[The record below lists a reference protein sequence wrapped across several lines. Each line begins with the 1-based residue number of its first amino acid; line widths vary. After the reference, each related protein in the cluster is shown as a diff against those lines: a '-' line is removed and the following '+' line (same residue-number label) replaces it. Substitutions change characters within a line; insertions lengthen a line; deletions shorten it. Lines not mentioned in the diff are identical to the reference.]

1 MEAASSLATAVVSSS
16 SSANI
21 PGKRK
26 RLKEG
31 GSQQKR
37 RKKDSGESAAV
48 TDGPGN
54 ETLDENDTGVQGL
67 RRRRFM
73 ASQLV
78 LSALRRCFQ
87 FDRSGFV
94 DKARFELILPEVV
107 SQLDCGVVFASS
119 VEQSAVRVPE
129 LQDSREATHDEVA
142 SCRRHAEELVGPCL
156 AQLAS
161 ASAKDVLWKALT
173 SAVLL
178 RTRSPRAGVRVAA
191 LVSLRQCFE
200 VIGEEFLAL
209 LPECTSFLSEL
220 LEVSAKWWWSF
231 FTFMYMKA
239 QCFAILDTWVI
250 SA

>member
-1 MEAASSLATAVVSSS
+1 MAAASDLAAALVSSS
-16 SSANI
+16 SGANI

-26 RLKEG
+26 RVKEG
-31 GSQQKR
+31 GSQHKR
-37 RKKDSGESAAV
+37 LKKDSGESAV
-48 TDGPGN
+48 LTDGTGN
-54 ETLDENDTGVQGL
+54 ESLDGNDAGGQGL
-67 RRRRFM
+67 RWRRFM

-94 DKARFELILPEVV
+94 DKARFELVLPELV
-107 SQLDCGVVFASS
+107 SQLECGAVF
-119 VEQSAVRVPE
+119 VSAVKKTAEGVHGF
-129 LQDSREATHDEVA
+129 QDSGEANQDEVA

-173 SAVLL
+173 NAVLL

-191 LVSLRQCFE
+191 LISLRQCFE

-220 LEVSAKWWWSF
+220 LEVSVEWWMR
-231 FTFMYMKA
+231 TAMPY
-239 QCFAILDTWVI
+239 
-250 SA
+250 